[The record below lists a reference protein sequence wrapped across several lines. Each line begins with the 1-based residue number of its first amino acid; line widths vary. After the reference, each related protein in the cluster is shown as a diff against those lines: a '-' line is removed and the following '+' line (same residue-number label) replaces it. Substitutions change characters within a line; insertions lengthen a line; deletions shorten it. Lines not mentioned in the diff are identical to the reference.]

1 MSIPIIKLIYDGE
14 LEEINI
20 HCKKKENY
28 NLNNFLK
35 KINLDDNLYYSE
47 VYSWELD
54 QKKKLILVGC
64 TISTYEGTENIHQL
78 PLKNDYQFYDNLY
91 ALVIQ
96 EQKYCPLNMESFE
109 NIYNALY
116 LKMEDE
122 SDEADSIYTSEDEDL
137 EDKNL
142 DDIDDEDNVMDDYGE
157 GEGDIEGEGEGE
169 VEGDETETEEEVD
182 LEIEEKKKKPL
193 KRKKIIKLPEV
204 VTKDI
209 LEPENEVKELK
220 DESRIKCLEI
230 LFKVFPKIT
239 KAETEYM
246 KDLERCIFNY
256 SLQKSIDRNII
267 PTWNIVFK
275 NIYINKV
282 ISLYSNLSKNNYIKN
297 NRLLSR
303 LKKREFTP
311 EQLVHMTPQE
321 LFPEH
326 WKELIDEKYRRDKI
340 LYETKKEAMTDQF
353 KCSKCHSR
361 ETCYFEM
368 QTRSAD
374 EPMTIF
380 ITCLNCGKR
389 WKN

>member
-1 MSIPIIKLIYDGE
+1 MSIPIIKLLYDGE
-14 LEEINI
+14 LEEMNI
-20 HCKKKENY
+20 PCKKKENY

-35 KINLDDNLYYSE
+35 KVNLDDDLYYSE
-47 VYSWELD
+47 VYSWDLE
-54 QKKKLILVGC
+54 QKKKLILIGC
-64 TISTYEGTENIHQL
+64 TISTHEGMENIHQL
-78 PLKNDYQFYDNLY
+78 PLKNEYQFYDNLY
-91 ALVIQ
+91 ALVVQ
-96 EQKYCPLNMESFE
+96 EQKYCHLNMENFE

-116 LKMEDE
+116 LKIEDE
-122 SDEADSIYTSEDEDL
+122 TEDSDTIYTSDEDDIN
-137 EDKNL
+137 DKDL
-142 DDIDDEDNVMDDYGE
+142 DDLDDDENIMEDYGE
-157 GEGDIEGEGEGE
+157 GEGDGEGEGE
-169 VEGDETETEEEVD
+169 IEETETDEEIE
-182 LEIEEKKKKPL
+182 LEEKKKKTL

-209 LEPENEVKELK
+209 LQEEDEVKELK
-220 DESRIKCLEI
+220 DDTRIKCLQI
-230 LFKVFPKIT
+230 LTTVIPKIT
-239 KAETEYM
+239 KADTVYM
-246 KDLERCIFNY
+246 RNVERCIFNY

-267 PTWNIVFK
+267 PTWNVVFK
-275 NIYINKV
+275 NIYLNKV

-311 EQLVHMTPQE
+311 EQLAVMTPQE

>member
-1 MSIPIIKLIYDGE
+1 MSIPIIKLLCDGE
-14 LEEINI
+14 LEEVNI
-20 HCKKKENY
+20 TCKKKENY

-35 KINLDDNLYYSE
+35 KINLEEELYFSE
-47 VYSWELD
+47 LHSWDLD
-54 QKKKLILVGC
+54 QKKKLLLVGC
-64 TISTYEGTENIHQL
+64 TIGQDDGMENIHQL
-78 PLKNDYQFYDNLY
+78 PIKEEYQYYGNLY
-91 ALVIQ
+91 ALITQ
-96 EQKYCPLNMESFE
+96 DNKYSPLDLEMFE

-116 LKMEDE
+116 LKMEDMSE
-122 SDEADSIYTSEDEDL
+122 DSDSLFSSDEEDL
-137 EDKNL
+137 DDKNL
-142 DDIDDEDNVMDDYGE
+142 EEEDDNENIMEDYGDG
-157 GEGDIEGEGEGE
+157 GEDSMQEEEEEENDIE
-169 VEGDETETEEEVD
+169 V
-182 LEIEEKKKKPL
+182 EEKKKKNV
-193 KRKKIIKLPEV
+193 KRKKIIKIPE
-204 VTKDI
+204 TTAQDI
-209 LEPENEVKELK
+209 LK
-220 DESRIKCLEI
+220 DEETVQELTEPARIKCLEI
-230 LFKVFPKIT
+230 LCNSIPKIT
-239 KAETEYM
+239 KNDREYM

-256 SLQKSIDRNII
+256 SLQKSIERNII

-275 NIYINKV
+275 NIYLNKV
-282 ISLYSNLSKNNYIKN
+282 ISLYSNLSKNNYIN
-297 NRLLSR
+297 NKRLMTR

-311 EQLVHMTPQE
+311 EQLVNMTPQE

>member
-1 MSIPIIKLIYDGE
+1 MSIPIIKLLYDGE
-14 LEEINI
+14 LEEHLIR
-20 HCKKKENY
+20 CRKKENY

-35 KINLDDNLYYSE
+35 KVNLDEDLYYSE
-47 VYSWELD
+47 VYSWELE
-54 QKKKLILVGC
+54 QKKKLILIGC
-64 TISTYEGTENIHQL
+64 TVSTNEGLDNIHQL
-78 PLKNDYQFYDNLY
+78 PIKDEYQFYDNLY
-91 ALVIQ
+91 ALIIQ
-96 EQKYCPLNMESFE
+96 DQKYCPLNMENFE

-116 LKMEDE
+116 LKMEDLSDEE
-122 SDEADSIYTSEDEDL
+122 SDNLYSSEDDDL
-137 EDKNL
+137 NEKHLNGDE
-142 DDIDDEDNVMDDYGE
+142 DDENIIDDYGDG
-157 GEGDIEGEGEGE
+157 GEESHEESD
-169 VEGDETETEEEVD
+169 DDQDNDTEN
-182 LEIEEKKKKPL
+182 EIDEKKKKPI
-193 KRKKIIKLPEV
+193 KRKKIIKLPDV
-204 VTKDI
+204 ITQDI
-209 LEPENEVKELK
+209 LQMETESKELK
-220 DESRIKCLEI
+220 DTTRLKCLHI
-230 LFKVFPKIT
+230 LTGVFPKISEQERT
-239 KAETEYM
+239 YM
-246 KDLERCIFNY
+246 MEVERHIFNY

-282 ISLYSNLSKNNYIKN
+282 ISIYSNLSKNNYIN
-297 NRLLSR
+297 NKRLIQR
-303 LKKREFTP
+303 VKKQEFTP
-311 EQLVHMTPQE
+311 EQLVNMTPQE